1 MQKTDNSPKLISS
14 LLRGCTVLLRVS
26 HGYAMILVLLNIASG
41 LIDPLNAVVYQ
52 KLLDCITDVLKEK
65 SVQNICF
72 VLISLL
78 ALLSVA
84 AFILNGLIELVK
96 RNYIDKIDL
105 YVTEHVLEKTLSMPM
120 EIFDNTVV
128 YNHINTAISQTS
140 PNCMKLLEAI
150 SEILYVTVKGTSF
163 LYIICKFNWQI
174 ALISFLSM
182 APLLTLSIKINKYW
196 YEIYKNRVEKTR
208 LIQYLKLLMIKNSNI
223 KEIKLFNAGTKIIS
237 IIKESFSK
245 FIKDDFGARK
255 KFLCKRSIIH
265 IVNCVVEFGV
275 KLWLLVCASARKC
288 SIGTVVLYFNSLDSL
303 KGAYSQFVRQISLLQ
318 NSLQYLESLDI
329 LEHKETNDNKDAVP
343 FNSNFHVIEFKNV
356 SFRYPGCNN
365 YVLRNINLKLKRG
378 ETYFIVGFNGSGKTT
393 LIKLLLGLYP
403 PTEGEIL
410 VDDVSIQNIDI
421 KQYYAQIGAIFQD
434 FIQYPFDI
442 GENIIVNADDDNPT
456 LLSSALREVGM
467 YDFVQSMPNKE
478 HTLLM
483 RDWSGGV
490 DLSQGQWQKLAIA
503 RCIYRKGIISILDEP
518 FSSIDAESESNI
530 IARLREN
537 KRDNLTVFIT
547 HRFSSISLSDQIV
560 VLKEGKIVE
569 QGTHNELIQHEN
581 IYYRLYA
588 SQKLD

>member
-1 MQKTDNSPKLISS
+1 MQNTDNSPKHISS

-26 HGYAMILVLLNIASG
+26 HGYAIILVLLNIASG
-41 LIDPLNAVVYQ
+41 LIDPLNAIVYQ
-52 KLLDCITDVLKEK
+52 KLLDCIVGVLKENSK
-65 SVQNICF
+65 QNIC
-72 VLISLL
+72 VALISLL
-78 ALLSVA
+78 ALLSVT
-84 AFILNGLIELVK
+84 AFILNGIIELVK

-120 EIFDNTVV
+120 ETFDNTMV

-174 ALISFLSM
+174 ALISVLSM

-237 IIKESFSK
+237 IIKENFSK

-288 SIGTVVLYFNSLDSL
+288 SIGTVVLYFNSLDNL
-303 KGAYSQFVRQISLLQ
+303 KGAYSQFVRQISLIQ

-329 LEHKETNDNKDAVP
+329 LEHKEMSDNKGTVP
-343 FNSNFHVIEFKNV
+343 FNSSFHVIEFKNV

-365 YVLRNINLKLKRG
+365 YVLRNINLKLERG

-434 FIQYPFDI
+434 FIQYPFDV
-442 GENIIVNADDDNPT
+442 GENIVVNAADDNPT
-456 LLSSALREVGM
+456 LLSSALKEVGM

-503 RCIYRKGIISILDEP
+503 RCIFRKGIISILDEP
-518 FSSIDAESESNI
+518 FSSIDAESESDI
-530 IARLREN
+530 IARLRK
-537 KRDNLTVFIT
+537 KRGDNLIVFIT
-547 HRFSSISLSDQIV
+547 HRFSCISLSDQIV
-560 VLKEGKIVE
+560 VLKEGEIVE

-581 IYYRLYA
+581 IYS

>member
-120 EIFDNTVV
+120 ETFDNTVV

>member
-120 EIFDNTVV
+120 ETFDNTVV

-537 KRDNLTVFIT
+537 RRDNLTVFIT

-560 VLKEGKIVE
+560 VLKEGEIVE

>member
-26 HGYAMILVLLNIASG
+26 HGYVMILVLLNIASG

-120 EIFDNTVV
+120 ETFDNTVV

-150 SEILYVTVKGTSF
+150 SQILYVTVKGTSF

-275 KLWLLVCASARKC
+275 KLWLLVCASERKC

-329 LEHKETNDNKDAVP
+329 LEHKETNDNKDTVP

-365 YVLRNINLKLKRG
+365 YVLRNINLKLERG

-442 GENIIVNADDDNPT
+442 GENIIVNVDDDNPT

-560 VLKEGKIVE
+560 VLKEGEIVE